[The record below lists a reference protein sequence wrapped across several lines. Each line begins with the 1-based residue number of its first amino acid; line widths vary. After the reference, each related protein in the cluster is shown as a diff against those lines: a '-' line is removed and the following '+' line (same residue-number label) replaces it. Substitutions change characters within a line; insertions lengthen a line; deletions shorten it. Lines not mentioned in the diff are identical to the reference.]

1 VTEYE
6 RIDACFEIGCLKKLK
21 KLELSGRKASHF
33 KEVAL
38 LTLLITKTLLISSQ
52 IYRNC
57 HQVEI
62 LELIF
67 LKAKPHDFA
76 EFNATNVKEIRLVLN
91 KGRSMEEVLVV
102 LEKCR
107 QLRKASLVGGK
118 EKSLVPTFEV
128 LSYFIMVMNHLEYLY
143 LSLDSNRQLKL
154 LRDKIHEFI
163 LPSRPNFKFDVG
175 SGMLDDSERS
185 AATSQ
190 SAH

>member
-1 VTEYE
+1 
-6 RIDACFEIGCLKKLK
+6 
-21 KLELSGRKASHF
+21 
-33 KEVAL
+33 
-38 LTLLITKTLLISSQ
+38 
-52 IYRNC
+52 
-57 HQVEI
+57 VEI

-107 QLRKASLVGGK
+107 QLRKVELLIGK
-118 EKSLVPTFEV
+118 KLVPTYEV
-128 LSYFIMVMNHLEYLY
+128 LCYFIMAMNHLEYLD
-143 LSLDSNRQLKL
+143 LSLHCNRQLKL

-175 SGMLDDSERS
+175 SRMLDDSERS